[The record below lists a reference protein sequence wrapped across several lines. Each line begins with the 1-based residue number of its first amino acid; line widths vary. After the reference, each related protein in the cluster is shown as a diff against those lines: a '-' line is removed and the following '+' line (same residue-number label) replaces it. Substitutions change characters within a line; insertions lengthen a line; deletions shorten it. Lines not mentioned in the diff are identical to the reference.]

1 VSIED
6 VIRDT
11 VDIHK
16 FRNKDEAAK
25 KAGDKEVEDANIKNM
40 RPSSPRSLMACLRS
54 GIDPEEVVY
63 RCAARPPC
71 PSHGGSGRGSTTHA
85 QLSHY
90 KSIALRLST
99 AYLDG
104 GFRVR
109 RRHLCR
115 GERGGGR
122 EREREREADASEE
135 HVGGCCRPLASYEAE
150 HPELQQIQYDKYE
163 KFRRELLEKLKVMR
177 QEVIAEESGGGKA
190 GKPGGGGAIKNGG
203 KMKSTE
209 EEDATMI
216 EREQKRLE
224 AQARRNKREMALI
237 MANETKLMRLRE
249 IEEKKQGLRKEKE
262 DAQEK
267 LRLENEIEFKRKQ
280 KERDIGRQMTEAD
293 EVEQIRLAGIEQFKK
308 AQALAA
314 AQHEAHVRELEEQ
327 KLEEERRQAKAAH
340 QRAELERILGEEQ
353 EVLMARQKVMEE
365 REVVRQKMMAVR
377 KAEKIVANRE
387 KREASVVKVSKALQ
401 TAEKM
406 LEARKSE
413 VQSKFDAN
421 AARLAEQARSYVVE
435 EQKRKQFLVLKAAE
449 RQKKFDEAK
458 KIEADRIADIVDR
471 SARAEVQLKSFQERF
486 QWENKKHKTEHKI
499 TLNERRLKVEEMRRA
514 TAYSRVAMRQKIE
527 ADTLRAR
534 KVVMAKESIQDQRRQ
549 ANINMS
555 MSVRAPP
562 IHHRERGGV
571 YSRWA
576 PSPPT

>member
-1 VSIED
+1 MKGPPPMDEDEWVEKLLAETTKNRKVSIED

-63 RCAARPPC
+63 
-71 PSHGGSGRGSTTHA
+71 
-85 QLSHY
+85 
-90 KSIALRLST
+90 
-99 AYLDG
+99 
-104 GFRVR
+104 
-109 RRHLCR
+109 
-115 GERGGGR
+115 
-122 EREREREADASEE
+122 
-135 HVGGCCRPLASYEAE
+135 RPLASYEAE

-555 MSVRAPP
+555 MSRQQLNAAMEQLKVTKRWDRLNLAEGAPLDLATVQKACKP
-562 IHHRERGGV
+562 NLAPLSKNSTLYSKAPRPRG
-571 YSRWA
+571 
-576 PSPPT
+576 